1 MLSLAHGEVMDK
13 QANIILMLCGK
24 AQGRAV
30 SRWLYEAGGA
40 FPGPRESARE
50 SFRKPVALK
59 SRRGGHRAGLAG
71 DTWWARQAEGA
82 AEQREEALKQ
92 AGRVGEYKP
101 RFCPRMK
108 GKGGWSGG

>member
-30 SRWLYEAGGA
+30 SRWLCEAGGA
-40 FPGPRESARE
+40 LPGPRESARE

-71 DTWWARQAEGA
+71 DIRGGHGRR
-82 AEQREEALKQ
+82 RESQSKETKL
-92 AGRVGEYKP
+92 
-101 RFCPRMK
+101 
-108 GKGGWSGG
+108 